1 MNSEHPRIDWHLDNW
16 ARYMRER
23 DVDELECKIVDVYQ
37 SANADFDDMCDA
49 MERRIAVAMDALVSD
64 LPLAE
69 KVAVHHKHLSAVWRF
84 NRPGS
89 SMEDVY
95 QSARENLSE
104 GLRRKGIS

>member
-1 MNSEHPRIDWHLDNW
+1 MEHPRIDWHLDNW
-16 ARYMRER
+16 ARYMREH
-23 DVDELECKIVDVYQ
+23 DVEELQCKILDVYQ
-37 SANADFDDMCDA
+37 SANADFDAMCDA
-49 MERRIAVAMDALVSD
+49 MERRCAVAMDALVSD

-84 NRPGS
+84 NRPGAT
-89 SMEDVY
+89 MESVY